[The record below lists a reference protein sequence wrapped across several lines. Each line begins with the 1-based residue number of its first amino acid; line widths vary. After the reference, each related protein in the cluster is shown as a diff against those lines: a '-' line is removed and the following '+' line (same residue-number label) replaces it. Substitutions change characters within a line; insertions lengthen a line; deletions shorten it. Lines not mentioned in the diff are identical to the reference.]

1 MPKDMALSMFFDNI
15 YEHYRQKKDKLW
27 ELPHLNEKGVQ
38 FHLLCVCG
46 ILAIGLVELEWV
58 DIVLINTFYW
68 QIAWL
73 TASLQVPERYNRSPN
88 IASARFYICNIPIN
102 FHNMYFLTRSRHAP
116 HHNWLTGWWL
126 SEVSYILSWQQRC
139 PLKHGLR
146 FVVAM

>member
-1 MPKDMALSMFFDNI
+1 MSTTDK
-15 YEHYRQKKDKLW
+15 KKDKLW
-27 ELPHLNEKGVQ
+27 ELPHPNEKGVQ

-46 ILAIGLVELEWV
+46 ILTIGLVELEWV

-88 IASARFYICNIPIN
+88 IASGRFYIRNIPIN

-116 HHNWLTGWWL
+116 HHNWQADWL
-126 SEVSYILSWQQRC
+126 AGDF
-139 PLKHGLR
+139 LKFPTSFRGNR
-146 FVVAM
+146 DVR